1 MSLAGR
7 FAIACL
13 SLIAFAGIAGADVQ
27 IIAPGT
33 AQQDAVVIN
42 TGPDGICQTT
52 AAAGD
57 IQAAPVGSGT
67 PFRTEIKCGTN
78 KLVETAATGD
88 DTQLIA
94 LGAACKNANN
104 AVVDTG
110 PNGVA
115 DTTAAGDDTQA
126 IPVGTAPAN
135 TPCVIT
141 GGNGVADT
149 AAPQLGSDDGLVLT
163 PVGTAAPNSDVIHCG
178 PNLVANT
185 TANNVTPA
193 DDMQLIPVG
202 NACASANDVVVDSG
216 ADGIAD
222 TRAEGPDLTLRVP
235 RPLHLVIGKGKET
248 ASKTVKLVV
257 SNVEFGPTAPAGR
270 LYRLKVSKGSCP
282 SATVNQVD
290 ADASTPILDATAIV
304 ARGGSVKAT
313 FVVTA
318 HLEDV
323 TTVASNVPFRCA
335 VDVDAIASDTD
346 PDVDDA
352 ANAENN
358 SATVEVDVTDS
369 NDK

>member
-7 FAIACL
+7 VVLVSMSVALFARV
-13 SLIAFAGIAGADVQ
+13 GRADQQV
-27 IIAPGT
+27 IAPGT
-33 AQQDAVVIN
+33 AQQDAVVVN

-52 AAAGD
+52 AAPGD

-67 PFRTEIKCGTN
+67 PFRAEIRCGAN
-78 KLVETAATGD
+78 KLVETTAAGD

-94 LGAACKNANN
+94 LGATCKGMNN
-104 AVVDTG
+104 PVVDTG
-110 PNGVA
+110 PNGIA
-115 DTTAAGDDTQA
+115 DTTAAGDDTQV
-126 IPVGTAPAN
+126 ITVGTAPAN

-149 AAPQLGSDDGLVLT
+149 AAVQLGSDDVLVLT
-163 PVGTAAPNSDVIHCG
+163 PVGSAAPNSAVIQCG
-178 PNLVANT
+178 PNLVADT
-185 TANNVTPA
+185 TANNVTPG
-193 DDMQLIPVG
+193 DDVQVIPVG

-216 ADGIAD
+216 ADGIAT
-222 TRAEGPDLTLRVP
+222 TRAEGPDLVLRVP
-235 RPLHLVIGKGKET
+235 RPLHLVIPRGKET
-248 ASKTVKLVV
+248 ASRTVKLTV
-257 SNVEFGPTAPAGR
+257 SNVEFGATAPAGR
-270 LYRLKVSKGSCP
+270 LYRLNVTKGSCP

-290 ADASTPILDATAIV
+290 ADASTPTLDATAIV
-304 ARGGSVKAT
+304 LKGSRLKAR

-335 VDVDAIASDTD
+335 VNVDAIAVDSD
-346 PDVDDA
+346 PNVDDA